1 MGLHAQRLQEMKAA
15 TAERTRS
22 ERERRER
29 RRAEKEWAKLNEQ
42 ASRASGLHKAGSGTV
57 PAPPP
62 PPLPD
67 EPLPPLPPPAAA
79 WAAPRHSQPSRLPP
93 PVPAGWGPPL
103 PSASVSAAAAPPPPP
118 PPPPEHAPPSNGIAS
133 KPLAFGGGMRL
144 GGPAMGGKLG
154 GSFGK
159 KQTLK
164 PAMAAFQLDSDD
176 EA

>member
-1 MGLHAQRLQEMKAA
+1 MKAA

-42 ASRASGLHKAGSGTV
+42 ASRAQGLPKGGNGAV
-57 PAPPP
+57 PAPPPPP

-67 EPLPPLPPPAAA
+67 EPLPPLPPAAAPA
-79 WAAPRHSQPSRLPP
+79 WAAPHPSQPSSLPP
-93 PVPAGWGPPL
+93 PAPAGWGPPL
-103 PSASVSAAAAPPPPP
+103 LPASVAAVPPPPP
-118 PPPPEHAPPSNGIAS
+118 PPLPDAPPSNGVAS
-133 KPLAFGGGMRL
+133 KPMAFGGGMKL
-144 GGPAMGGKLG
+144 GGPARGGKVG
-154 GSFGK
+154 GVFGK

-176 EA
+176 ET